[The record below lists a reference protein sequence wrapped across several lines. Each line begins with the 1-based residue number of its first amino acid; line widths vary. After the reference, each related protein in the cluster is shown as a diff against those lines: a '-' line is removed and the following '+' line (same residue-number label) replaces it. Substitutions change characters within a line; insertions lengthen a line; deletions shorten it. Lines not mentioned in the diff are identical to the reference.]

1 MPNMI
6 ITIIGGG
13 HLGHVCAGFLSACKL
28 IPSVEG
34 EVKVR
39 LLTRRPADWDAHLT
53 VTDPD
58 GKVFKGNISLITSDY
73 TEALSGADIV
83 LLCLPGYSIR
93 EMLEK
98 IAEHLEPHTA
108 VGAIVASTGFFFHA
122 FDVLKKTQ
130 PLFGFQRVPFI
141 ARTKEYGHSADL
153 LGYKPSLSVA
163 IEQTEDKDTLRA
175 TLQDLF
181 RCPVN
186 LLESFYEVSLSN
198 SNPLLHTSRIYSLL
212 QDHSEGKLY
221 DRVPFFY
228 KEWTEEAASLYIAM
242 DCELQALLRVLGVR
256 EGAIPDVLT
265 YYEST
270 DAASLTRK
278 LRSIPAFQGIPAPM
292 KEADAQGQCQCQS
305 QCQNR
310 YVPDFSSRYF
320 TEDFAIGLCFTRN
333 LCRENGVPCPTMDKV
348 YEWGERFLLK

>member
-1 MPNMI
+1 MKHYI

-13 HLGHVCAGFLSACKL
+13 HLGHVCAGFLSARKL
-28 IPSVEG
+28 PPPVEG
-34 EVKVR
+34 AGEVEVR
-39 LLTRRPADWDAHLT
+39 LLTRRPANWDPHLK
-53 VTDPD
+53 VTDCE
-58 GKVFKGNISLITSDY
+58 GKVFNGNLSLITSDPA
-73 TEALSGADIV
+73 EALRGADIV

-93 EMLEK
+93 EMLERV
-98 IAEHLEPHTA
+98 ADYLEPHTA

-163 IEQTEDKDTLRA
+163 IEQAEDKETLCA
-175 TLQDLF
+175 ALQGIF

-198 SNPLLHTSRIYSLL
+198 SNPLLHTSRLYSLWHN
-212 QDHSEGKLY
+212 HSEGMVY
-221 DRVPFFY
+221 DRNPLFY
-228 KEWTEEAASLYIAM
+228 AEWTEEAASLYISM
-242 DCELQALLRVLGVR
+242 DNELQTLLRVLGVR

-270 DAASLTRK
+270 DADSLTRK
-278 LRSIPAFQGIPAPM
+278 LRSIPAFQGILAPM
-292 KEADAQGQCQCQS
+292 KEADSQSQGQSQGQS
-305 QCQNR
+305 HF
-310 YVPDFSSRYF
+310 VPDFSSRYF
-320 TEDFAIGLCFTRN
+320 TEDFAYGLSFARN
-333 LCRENGVPCPTMDKV
+333 LCHENGVPCPTMDKV
-348 YEWGERFLLK
+348 YEWGNAFL

>member
-1 MPNMI
+1 MAI

-13 HLGHVCAGFLSACKL
+13 HLGHVCAGFLGAQEG
-28 IPSVEG
+28 VEL
-34 EVKVR
+34 R
-39 LLTRRPADWDAHLT
+39 LLTRRPQFWADCVE

-58 GKVFKGNISLITSDY
+58 GVVFKGRFAMVTSNPA
-73 TEALSGADIV
+73 EALSGADIV

-163 IEQTEDKDTLRA
+163 IEHTEDKETLCA

-212 QDHSEGKLY
+212 QDHSEGKVY

-228 KEWTEEAASLYIAM
+228 KEWTEEAASLYIAL

-292 KEADAQGQCQCQS
+292 KAADAQSQS
-305 QCQNR
+305 QSQSR

-333 LCRENGVPCPTMDKV
+333 LCHENGVQCPTMDKV
-348 YEWGERFLLK
+348 YEWGKRYL

>member
-1 MPNMI
+1 MAI

-13 HLGHVCAGFLSACKL
+13 HLGHVCAGFLGAQSG
-28 IPSVEG
+28 VEL
-34 EVKVR
+34 R
-39 LLTRRPADWDAHLT
+39 LLTRRPERW
-53 VTDPD
+53 TDRVEVSDPEGKIYD
-58 GKVFKGNISLITSDY
+58 GKLSLVTANPAD
-73 TEALSGADIV
+73 ALRGADIV

-93 EMLEK
+93 EMLVN
-98 IAEHLEPHTA
+98 IADYLDPHTA

-141 ARTKEYGHSADL
+141 SRTVEYGKSASL

-163 IEQTEDKDTLRA
+163 IEQTEDREMLRT

-181 RCPVN
+181 RCPVD

-198 SNPLLHTSRIYSLL
+198 SNPLLHTSRLYSLWH
-212 QDHSEGKLY
+212 DHSEGMIY
-221 DRVPFFY
+221 DRNPFFY
-228 KEWTEEAASLYIAM
+228 AEWTEDAASLYISM
-242 DCELQALLRVLGVR
+242 DNELQVLLRVLGVR

-278 LRSIPAFQGIPAPM
+278 LRSIPAFQGILSPM
-292 KEADAQGQCQCQS
+292 KETETG
-305 QCQNR
+305 
-310 YVPDFSSRYF
+310 YVPDFTSRYF
-320 TEDFAIGLCFTRN
+320 TEDFAYGLRFARN
-333 LCRENGVPCPTMDKV
+333 LCHENNVPCPMMDKV
-348 YEWGERFLLK
+348 YGWGEQFIV

>member
-1 MPNMI
+1 MKNCKIMQKEV

-13 HLGHVCAGFLSACKL
+13 HLGHVCAGFLGAQEG
-28 IPSVEG
+28 VEL
-34 EVKVR
+34 R
-39 LLTRRPADWDAHLT
+39 LLTRRPQLWADCVE

-58 GKVFKGNISLITSDY
+58 GVVFKGRFAMVTSNP

-122 FDVLKKTQ
+122 FEILGNSQ

-141 ARTKEYGHSADL
+141 ARTKEYGHSAEL

-163 IEQTEDKDTLRA
+163 IEQTDDKQMLRETLEM
-175 TLQDLF
+175 LF
-181 RCPVN
+181 KCPVSLCQN
-186 LLESFYEVSLSN
+186 FYEVSLSN
-198 SNPLLHTSRIYSLL
+198 SNPLLHTSRLFSLWRNY
-212 QDHSEGKLY
+212 SEGVVY
-221 DRVPFFY
+221 DRVPYFY
-228 KEWTEEAASLYIAM
+228 KEWTSETSELYMAM
-242 DCELQALLRVLGVR
+242 DCELQTLLRVLGVR
-256 EGAIPDVLT
+256 EGALPDVLT
-265 YYEST
+265 YYESA
-270 DAASLTRK
+270 DAESLACK

-292 KEADAQGQCQCQS
+292 KEIEGG
-305 QCQNR
+305 

-320 TEDFAIGLCFTRN
+320 TEDFAIGLNFTRN
-333 LCRENGVPCPTMDKV
+333 LCHENNVPCPVMDRV
-348 YEWGERFLLK
+348 YGWGERFL

>member
-1 MPNMI
+1 MPNII

-13 HLGHVCAGFLSACKL
+13 HLGHVCAGFLGAQSG
-28 IPSVEG
+28 VEL
-34 EVKVR
+34 R
-39 LLTRRPADWDAHLT
+39 LLTRRPELW
-53 VTDPD
+53 TDRVEVSDPEGKIYD
-58 GKVFKGNISLITSDY
+58 GKLSLVTPNPAD
-73 TEALSGADIV
+73 ALRGADIV

-163 IEQTEDKDTLRA
+163 IEQTEDKETLCA

-212 QDHSEGKLY
+212 QDHSEGKVY
-221 DRVPFFY
+221 DRVSFFY
-228 KEWTEEAASLYIAM
+228 KEWTEEAASLYISM
-242 DCELQALLRVLGVR
+242 DNELQALLRVLGVR

-270 DAASLTRK
+270 DSDSLTRK
-278 LRSIPAFQGIPAPM
+278 LRSIPAFQGILAPM
-292 KEADAQGQCQCQS
+292 KETEGGF
-305 QCQNR
+305 
-310 YVPDFSSRYF
+310 VPDFTSRYF
-320 TEDFAIGLCFTRN
+320 TEDFAFGLSFARN
-333 LCRENGVPCPTMDKV
+333 LCHENGIPCPVMDKV
-348 YEWGERFLLK
+348 YEWGNSFL